1 MYEFRAKVLQIY
13 LKNNKQNKILSKY
26 RKLSFKMLVVR
37 LLVWSRSPQYLSY
50 QSYDCLYERLHKSHI
65 LIAQIWSYE
74 SSYESHTT
82 HRTKARTKCN
92 LNLPSN
98 ETHKSDWSGSTYHEL
113 TLHLTSAFASWPLRS
128 LFDLKLISIYN
139 VYLLKLFKS

>member
-1 MYEFRAKVLQIY
+1 MKPRSKLFPKTNLTMCNFTYKVKTKWTFIKHQSI
-13 LKNNKQNKILSKY
+13 I
-26 RKLSFKMLVVR
+26 KLIKLCELLFKMLVVR

-50 QSYDCLYERLHKSHI
+50 HSYDCLYERLHKSHI

-92 LNLPSN
+92 LNLPYIWFNSYSPRVR
-98 ETHKSDWSGSTYHEL
+98 KW
-113 TLHLTSAFASWPLRS
+113 WWK
-128 LFDLKLISIYN
+128 LKYEYGN
-139 VYLLKLFKS
+139 VYFPW